1 MAQPWSKSL
10 RRLYELRSARLTA
23 RTADASN
30 PHSRISY
37 TPLGTCEQNR
47 RDASTS
53 IEGPR
58 YALVEHFSL
67 AWKRRSLSVTGK
79 PMGPLYLGRDKGKGG
94 LYLPSPGWLAGP
106 YPLLSLERVKHELS
120 PVPACQ
126 PRGPTHLS
134 IVYNRMPSAKLSSL
148 SFES

>member
-1 MAQPWSKSL
+1 
-10 RRLYELRSARLTA
+10 
-23 RTADASN
+23 
-30 PHSRISY
+30 
-37 TPLGTCEQNR
+37 
-47 RDASTS
+47 
-53 IEGPR
+53 
-58 YALVEHFSL
+58 LVEHFSL
-67 AWKRRSLSVTGK
+67 AWKCHRLSATGK

-106 YPLLSLERVKHELS
+106 SPLLSLERVKHELS

-126 PRGPTHLS
+126 PGEPTHLS